1 MTPSEQIKEKLD
13 IVEFIR
19 SYIQIFPAGRNF
31 KAVCPF
37 HKEKTPSFIV
47 SPERQTWH
55 CFGSCS
61 EGGDIFKFLMK
72 YENLEFYEVLKILA
86 EKAGIE
92 LKKFSSFEQRQFD
105 VLYDINN
112 FAINFFKNN
121 LSANKEALEY
131 LQGRGLREETIKEFD
146 VGFSLPDFDKLT
158 LYLLKSGF
166 AVKDIERAGL
176 SFKTEKGSYID
187 RFRGR
192 IMFPIFN
199 HAGKNVGFSA
209 RILPRLDKGDMGKYI
224 NSPETPIFNKS
235 KILYGFNKSKS
246 LIRDEKVAVLMEGQM
261 DILMSWQDG
270 VRNAVASSGT
280 ALTAEHLKVLRRY
293 ADDLIFCFDN
303 DEAGLKAAE
312 RSIDLAN
319 NFDFG
324 VKLLIIEDAKD
335 PAELVQ
341 KQPGIF
347 GKMLKEKSET
357 AMNFYFKRYL
367 KDSEAK
373 QGDNISGLK
382 QNLRIIL
389 SKIKNLSSPIERA
402 HWIKELSIA
411 VNIKEE
417 ALLEEMAVLK
427 SETNNFQIEPYLAPL
442 KSSDNFSIIGGQ
454 FQKAEN
460 RKDLILQRLLSLML
474 IKKEL
479 ADGLDEYLYY
489 FSGDYLK
496 IAEIM
501 ANSEK
506 IIDKQLSDLFDL
518 INLRASFESQ
528 FIEQKNIDAEFK
540 DLLHYLR
547 LEHLKEKRQE
557 LLKKIKEAEKN
568 GNNET
573 MSSVLKEFDAVS
585 KMIHN

>member
-1 MTPSEQIKEKLD
+1 MTPTEQIKEKLD

-61 EGGDIFKFLMK
+61 EGGDVFKFIMK
-72 YENLEFYEVLKILA
+72 YENLEFYEALKLLA
-86 EKAGIE
+86 ERAGIE

-105 VLYDINN
+105 VLYDINDS
-112 FAINFFKNN
+112 AVIFFKNN
-121 LSANKEALEY
+121 LSVNKEAQEY
-131 LQGRGLREETIKEFD
+131 LQSRGLREETIKEFD
-146 VGFSLPDFDKLT
+146 IGFSLPDFDKLT
-158 LYLLKSGF
+158 LHLLKSGF

-199 HAGKNVGFSA
+199 HTGKNVGFSA
-209 RILPRLDKGDMGKYI
+209 RILPRLDNGDMGKYI
-224 NSPETPIFNKS
+224 NSPETPVFNKS

-246 LIRDEKVAVLMEGQM
+246 FIRDEKSAVLMEGQM

-270 VRNAVASSGT
+270 VKNAVASSGT

-293 ADDLIFCFDN
+293 ADNLIFCFDN

-324 VKLLIIEDAKD
+324 VKLLILKDAKD
-335 PAELVQ
+335 PAELAQ
-341 KQPGIF
+341 KQPGVF
-347 GKMLKEKSET
+347 GKILKEESEI
-357 AMNFYFKRYL
+357 AMSFYFRRYL
-367 KDSEAK
+367 KDDEVK
-373 QGDNISGLK
+373 QGVNISGLK

-389 SKIKNLSSPIERA
+389 SKIKNLASPIERA
-402 HWIKELSIA
+402 HWVKELSSA
-411 VNIKEE
+411 VDIKEE

-427 SETNNFQIEPYLAPL
+427 SEANNFQINSNLAPL
-442 KSSDNFSIIGGQ
+442 KSSDNFLIVGGQ

-479 ADGLDEYLYY
+479 ADGLNDYLYY

-496 IAEIM
+496 IAEIIVS
-501 ANSEK
+501 NEK
-506 IIDKQLSDLFDL
+506 IMDKQLSDLFDL

-528 FIEQKNIDAEFK
+528 FIEQKDIDIEFS
-540 DLLHYLR
+540 DLLQYLR
-547 LEHLKEKRQE
+547 LEHLKEKQQE
-557 LLKKIKEAEKN
+557 LLKKIKDAEKI
-568 GNNET
+568 GNDEIV
-573 MSSVLKEFDAVS
+573 SSISKEFDTIS